1 MHIKYS
7 AIKRAWQSCGS
18 EVCARMSTRRL
29 LGPLSAPLYS
39 TERSYRSKLDL
50 KGIAT
55 APFRDLDTGETLLL
69 KTDGFVAVFKYAW
82 NGVLPLD
89 LPDAKELRVRLNQLV
104 DEIYAKG
111 DDALLLSDQQY
122 VMSCTVAA
130 DEESGLLV
138 SCGIRRMPDVKAVLD
153 ALYMYAKRN
162 KVPAG
167 RGIKRAGGTH
177 ELPGWMR
184 YDIEERCMRE
194 LSAVTEP
201 VFERS
206 DDSGQVVE
214 RKRASAEPPRL
225 RACAALFS
233 ALLCVRRAQ
242 KAGGR
247 ASGQVRSPPRLH
259 ACAALVGALLCVRR
273 AQKAGGRASAALIG
287 TLLCVQRR
295 PGTQSRR
302 TCWVWIFSTETTGA
316 GWRTLCMRRA
326 LTHAASLSSG
336 RRTCWRCERARQP
349 TGERPPCCMCRCGCC
364 RAARLRPR
372 TPITKLRRWGRNQGQ
387 KIRLA
392 RFPWGNLA

>member
-1 MHIKYS
+1 
-7 AIKRAWQSCGS
+7 
-18 EVCARMSTRRL
+18 MSTRRL

-247 ASGQVRSPPRLH
+247 ASGQVRSPPRLR
-259 ACAALVGALLCVRR
+259 ASAALVGALICVHR
-273 AQKAGGRASAALIG
+273 AQKAGGRALIG

>member
-1 MHIKYS
+1 
-7 AIKRAWQSCGS
+7 
-18 EVCARMSTRRL
+18 MSTRRL

-82 NGVLPLD
+82 NGVLPVD
-89 LPDAKELRVRLNQLV
+89 LPDAKELLVRLNQLV
-104 DEIYAKG
+104 DEIYAKS

-177 ELPGWMR
+177 ELPGWMG
-184 YDIEERCMRE
+184 YDIQERCMRE

-225 RACAALFS
+225 RACAAL
-233 ALLCVRRAQ
+233 
-242 KAGGR
+242 
-247 ASGQVRSPPRLH
+247 
-259 ACAALVGALLCVRR
+259 VGALFSVRGTDWRPLMR
-273 AQKAGGRASAALIG
+273 ADATVHTKHTGVQGVDFFYRDYRCWLANFVHETGFDTRRIIELRAEDVLALRTSKAADGSAATVLYVQMRLLQSG
-287 TLLCVQRR
+287 T
-295 PGTQSRR
+295 PEAPHAYH
-302 TCWVWIFSTETTGA
+302 ETT
-316 GWRTLCMRRA
+316 
-326 LTHAASLSSG
+326 
-336 RRTCWRCERARQP
+336 
-349 TGERPPCCMCRCGCC
+349 
-364 RAARLRPR
+364 PR
-372 TPITKLRRWGRNQGQ
+372 D
-387 KIRLA
+387 
-392 RFPWGNLA
+392 